1 MVLGYI
7 ANESRRCHVFVAN
20 RVQQI
25 QDSTSVEQWRYV
37 ETKSNPADDASR
49 GTGVRELLKSRWI
62 TGPDFLWKNEDQ
74 RPAAM
79 HAKVPEKTTTYPSE
93 HDPEVKKAV
102 SMMTVTSTPEATLL
116 SRIEYFSSWFR
127 AKRSVAL
134 CIH

>member
-1 MVLGYI
+1 MMKLKKHSGPTVRWSWGTSPMSP
-7 ANESRRCHVFVAN
+7 EDFMFFVAN

-37 ETKSNPADDASR
+37 ETKSNLADDASR

-62 TGPDFLWKNEDQ
+62 TGPDFLWKNEYQ
-74 RPAAM
+74 WPAAM

-102 SMMTVTSTPEATLL
+102 SMMTVTSTPEAN
-116 SRIEYFSSWFR
+116 
-127 AKRSVAL
+127 SVEP
-134 CIH
+134 H